1 MQIQNK
7 KRKNPRYKTEKRPKS
22 PKKDRKARKKT
33 EKPEKRPESPETN
46 RKTRKSRQAGNQR
59 KRAAGRPGKT
69 GKPEDPGKRASRKT
83 RKSKQTGRPGKTGKP
98 EDPGKQASRKPGKTG
113 KPGTRENGQAGRP
126 GKTGKPEDP
135 KKQASRKTGKTGKP
149 GTRENGQTGNPGKRA
164 SRKPEKTG
172 KPEDPGKRA
181 NRKPG
186 KTGKPEDPGKQANRK
201 PEKTSKPEDPKKQA
215 SRKPGKTGKPENQN
229 HKNKTTSHMNRKT
242 MKQILLAWGMSL
254 LPLLPQAGT
263 AQTARRSIT
272 LDEAILLAR
281 VQSVDAAVALN
292 ELKTAY
298 WEYRTF
304 QANLL
309 PEISFTATLPSYNKK
324 YNSYQQDN
332 GAYTYV
338 RNDYMNLSG
347 SISIDQSIWLTG
359 GTLSLTTSLDYL
371 SQLSGNKSRQ
381 FMSVPVALTLNQP
394 IFSVNNVKWNRRI
407 EPVRYEE
414 AKAAFL
420 SATENVTLN
429 TINHFF
435 NLLLARERVNIS
447 SQNLENARKLYEVAK
462 VKRRMGKISENDLL
476 QLQLNMLN
484 AESALT
490 DNESSLK
497 NAMFTLRSFL
507 ALEGQEELDPV
518 LPDSIPGGLLN
529 YQDVLEKALAN
540 NSFARNIRRRQLE
553 ADYEVA
559 KARGNLREITLFAQ
573 VGYTGTDHS
582 FRSSYQH
589 LKDNQVVEVG
599 IRIPLLDWGKRRG
612 QVRVAESNRQV
623 TESKLRQETMDF
635 NQNLFILTEQFN
647 NQKRQLKIAG
657 EADRIARKRYHTN
670 VETFMVGQIST
681 LDLNDAQVSKDEARQ
696 KHINELFYYWY
707 YYYQLRSLTL
717 WDFDRNTGIDA
728 DFEEIIRRE

>member
-1 MQIQNK
+1 MSENGQSSATESESVHFRTLTGRAVSDNQRLAILALDLCISFRTDKTEQPPCKYRTKNGKIRDTKQK
-7 KRKNPRYKTEKRPKS
+7 KARKAREKAEKTEKRPENPGKRAAGNQ
-22 PKKDRKARKKT
+22 KKQASR
-33 EKPEKRPESPETN
+33 KPEKTGKPETRENGQTGRPEKASKPEDPKKQASRKPEKTGKPETREN
-46 RKTRKSRQAGNQR
+46 RQAGNQR
-59 KRAAGRPGKT
+59 K
-69 GKPEDPGKRASRKT
+69 
-83 RKSKQTGRPGKTGKP
+83 
-98 EDPGKQASRKPGKTG
+98 QASRK
-113 KPGTRENGQAGRP
+113 P

-135 KKQASRKTGKTGKP
+135 KKQASRK
-149 GTRENGQTGNPGKRA
+149 
-164 SRKPEKTG
+164 
-172 KPEDPGKRA
+172 
-181 NRKPG
+181 
-186 KTGKPEDPGKQANRK
+186 
-201 PEKTSKPEDPKKQA
+201 PEKTS
-215 SRKPGKTGKPENQN
+215 KPENQN

-242 MKQILLAWGMSL
+242 MKQILLVWGMSL

-589 LKDNQVVEVG
+589 LKDNQVLEVG